1 MNRFFASVWICLLV
15 GGCIDQQQEVAK
27 YRKVLDGPDKQEIK
41 HDYAPGEPLTLEQA
55 LVLAN
60 RGSEQ
65 LAAQGEDYLQG
76 LIARDRAYSNFMPT
90 ISLAPTFSWQN
101 KPLNR
106 GGTILTG
113 GTTGGTTS
121 GGTTGGVSTGGVASS
136 KNTYYAADLPVNAR
150 WNIFN
155 GFRDVATL
163 QAAWADIR
171 RRRGLLLDLQATIL
185 LETAQTYYNVLLSE
199 RSVEVLL
206 NSADY
211 QEARVQD
218 MRSRLRAGLAQPLDV
233 AQSEAQAA
241 ATRAQL
247 VAAQRDVANGRT
259 TLAFLANANVATAM
273 LVDRLGVPTSL
284 SPSRELVDVAWR
296 SRQDIAAAAAAV
308 EVARQNVQVA
318 IGEYYPSVSLD
329 LNYYLHR
336 ETFPTTVEWAGILTA
351 NVPLFTGG
359 LIYQDVRLSWSQL
372 RQAGL
377 QEAQLRRQVAHDV
390 IVAWQTLEA
399 SRRSI
404 AELTTEV
411 AAAQEALR
419 QAVQRYRVGLAI
431 NLDVLNATNQLLS
444 AQLSLATEEFNN
456 KIDYLDLLRAMG
468 RLPLPSGPNALSMGP
483 ASQPTT
489 AETRPLL
496 SNDLSP
502 TTRGGATTQPMFLPP
517 AESEPT
523 TVPTTQPETQ
533 PTTSP

>member
-1 MNRFFASVWICLLV
+1 MKWLFACAWIGLFV

-27 YRKVLDGPDKQEIK
+27 YRKVLDGPDKQAVK
-41 HDYAPGEPLTLEQA
+41 HDFAPGEPLTLEQS

-90 ISLAPTFSWQN
+90 ISLAPTLSWQN

-106 GGTILTG
+106 GGTVFTG

-121 GGTTGGVSTGGVASS
+121 GGTTGGISTGSVNTS
-136 KNTYYAADLPVNAR
+136 KNTYYAVDLPVNAK

-171 RRRGLLLDLQATIL
+171 RRHGLLLDLQATIL
-185 LETAQTYYNVLLSE
+185 LETAQTYYNVLLAE
-199 RSVEVLL
+199 RSVDVLV
-206 NSADY
+206 NSAEY

-259 TLAFLANANVATAM
+259 TLAFLTNANVSAAR
-273 LVDRLGVPTSL
+273 LVDRLGVPRDL
-284 SPSRELVDVAWR
+284 GPSRELVEIAWR

-308 EVARQNVQVA
+308 EVARQNVQASV
-318 IGEYYPSVSLD
+318 GQYYPSISLN

-351 NVPLFTGG
+351 NLPLFTGG

-390 IVAWQTLEA
+390 LVAWQTVDA
-399 SRRSI
+399 SRRRI
-404 AELTTEV
+404 AELDAEV

-419 QAVQRYRVGLAI
+419 QAVQRYHVGLAI

-444 AQLSLATEEFNN
+444 AQLDLATEEFNY

-468 RLPLPSGPNALSMGP
+468 RLPLPSGPNALSTGLT
-483 ASQPTT
+483 SQPTT

-496 SNDLSP
+496 PNDLSP
-502 TTRGGATTQPMFLPP
+502 NPRGGAATAPVFFPTP
-517 AESEPT
+517 ESEPT
-523 TVPTTQPETQ
+523 TAPTTQSETQ